1 MPFVSTKNNGGVP
14 DPNVNRRGRPLKG
27 DEKTLTRREA
37 KDKEHLTTARKFKP
51 LKHSALKHLKAML
64 DDPKTSEAAK
74 VKIIDMILK
83 HDMNLLESLYA
94 PSRGDETTENDKVED
109 VQPQHKPAFSLHMIP
124 PKTEEEYFINTA
136 RSANRK
142 GVIPHSLLL
151 FLIRG
156 R

>member
-1 MPFVSTKNNGGVP
+1 MVFKKRSENGGKIHE
-14 DPNVNRRGRPLKG
+14 DINTRGRPLKK
-27 DEKTLTRREA
+27 DQKTLTRREA

-94 PSRGDETTENDKVED
+94 PSRGDEMIADEKVED
-109 VQPQHKPAFSLHMIP
+109 VQPQNNQPILSLRIVEP
-124 PKTEEEYFINTA
+124 EQKE
-136 RSANRK
+136 
-142 GVIPHSLLL
+142 
-151 FLIRG
+151 
-156 R
+156 

>member
-1 MPFVSTKNNGGVP
+1 MPFISTKDNGGVP
-14 DPNVNRRGRPLKG
+14 DKNVNRRGRPLKG

-94 PSRGDETTENDKVED
+94 PSRGDEMTETEKVED
-109 VQPQHKPAFSLHMIP
+109 VQPLHKPACSLHMIP
-124 PKTEEEYFINTA
+124 PKTEEE
-136 RSANRK
+136 
-142 GVIPHSLLL
+142 
-151 FLIRG
+151 
-156 R
+156 

>member
-1 MPFVSTKNNGGVP
+1 
-14 DPNVNRRGRPLKG
+14 
-27 DEKTLTRREA
+27 
-37 KDKEHLTTARKFKP
+37 

-94 PSRGDETTENDKVED
+94 PSRGDEMVETEKVED

-124 PKTEEEYFINTA
+124 PKTEEE
-136 RSANRK
+136 
-142 GVIPHSLLL
+142 
-151 FLIRG
+151 
-156 R
+156 

>member
-64 DDPKTSEAAK
+64 DDPKTSEAAR

-94 PSRGDETTENDKVED
+94 PSRGDEMTETEKVED
-109 VQPQHKPAFSLHMIP
+109 VQPDNRPLFSLKMLP
-124 PKTEEEYFINTA
+124 QPEEKEE
-136 RSANRK
+136 
-142 GVIPHSLLL
+142 
-151 FLIRG
+151 
-156 R
+156 

>member
-1 MPFVSTKNNGGVP
+1 MVFKARKDNGGQI
-14 DPNVNRRGRPLKG
+14 DPAINKLGRPLKK

-64 DDPKTSEAAK
+64 DDPKTSEAAR

-94 PSRGDETTENDKVED
+94 PSRGDEMIETEKVED
-109 VQPQHKPAFSLHMIP
+109 VQPDNRPTFSLRM
-124 PKTEEEYFINTA
+124 INTE
-136 RSANRK
+136 SEQK
-142 GVIPHSLLL
+142 EE
-151 FLIRG
+151 
-156 R
+156 

>member
-1 MPFVSTKNNGGVP
+1 MVFKARKDNGGQI
-14 DPNVNRRGRPLKG
+14 DSAINTRGRPLKK

-64 DDPKTSEAAK
+64 DDPKTSEAAR

-94 PSRGDETTENDKVED
+94 PSRGDEMIETEKVED
-109 VQPQHKPAFSLHMIP
+109 VQPLHKPAFSLQMLP
-124 PKTEEEYFINTA
+124 PKTEEE
-136 RSANRK
+136 
-142 GVIPHSLLL
+142 
-151 FLIRG
+151 
-156 R
+156 